1 MAILA
6 KILRKWVCEGIGNK
20 ERKVELN
27 WMGLGF
33 WRIGNG
39 KVNLSLN
46 LMKKLDFLLVLELG
60 WMRLPKKKNVL
71 FNF

>member
-1 MAILA
+1 
-6 KILRKWVCEGIGNK
+6 
-20 ERKVELN
+20 
-27 WMGLGF
+27 MGLGF

-60 WMRLPKKKNVL
+60 WMRLPKKKMFCL
-71 FNF
+71 IFN

>member
-1 MAILA
+1 
-6 KILRKWVCEGIGNK
+6 
-20 ERKVELN
+20 
-27 WMGLGF
+27 MGLGF

-60 WMRLPKKKNVL
+60 WMRLPKKKKKVL